1 MGDIVTLVEKAQETV
16 DIEKSRKLERKIR
29 RSIFTLQ
36 DFLEQLHQ
44 IKKMGSL
51 SDLLAMIPGVGG
63 QLKDMNVDNG
73 ALGKIEAI
81 INSMTVEEREKPVII
96 DGNRRRRISMGSG
109 TTVQDVNRLL
119 KQFDSIKQ
127 MMKRMNKMA
136 PKRGQAAALKSFF
149 S

>member
-1 MGDIVTLVEKAQETV
+1 
-16 DIEKSRKLERKIR
+16 
-29 RSIFTLQ
+29 
-36 DFLEQLHQ
+36 
-44 IKKMGSL
+44 KKMGSL
-51 SDLLAMIPGVGG
+51 SDLMAMIPGMGG
-63 QLKDMNVDNG
+63 QIKDMNVDNK

-81 INSMTVEEREKPVII
+81 INSMTMEEREKPVII
-96 DGNRRRRISMGSG
+96 DGNRRRRISSGSG

-136 PKRGQAAALKSFF
+136 PRRGQAAALKSFF